1 MNAESS
7 TAPWPGTKTASGP
20 PASSTRANVVGH
32 VARSDSASTAGSATT
47 SGAQYTAASVKTEE
61 PRDVVQM
68 VVDHHDM
75 THAPRIKR
83 SYIGSMARASAS
95 RAAIDQQHPVASL
108 HPTPTVRSRKG
119 SRQWRTPSASRS
131 DS

>member
-7 TAPWPGTKTASGP
+7 TAAWLGTKTASGA

-32 VARSDSASTAGSATT
+32 AARSDSASTAGSATT

-61 PRDVVQM
+61 PRNVVKM
-68 VVDHHDM
+68 VVDHRYDSCPKDQTFLH
-75 THAPRIKR
+75 RIDGTR
-83 SYIGSMARASAS
+83 FGQC
-95 RAAIDQQHPVASL
+95 RAAIDQQHPAASL
-108 HPTPTVRSRKG
+108 HPTPTVTSRKG